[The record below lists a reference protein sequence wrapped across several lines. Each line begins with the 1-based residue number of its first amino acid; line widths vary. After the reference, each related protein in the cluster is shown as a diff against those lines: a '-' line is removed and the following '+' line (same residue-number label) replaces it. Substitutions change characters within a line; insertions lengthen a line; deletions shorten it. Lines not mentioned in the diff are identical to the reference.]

1 MVPTSLIVA
10 VKQKTNFV
18 STVYTLVSWRLSFFV
33 LFPLSLS
40 ALWAEQLSTLQ
51 IILFKS
57 LGVWFNCFIRPMGT
71 IKRINWVQITK
82 QVGRWIWK
90 ICVVIALSF
99 KCLLFNIGT
108 LKFTVV
114 PNKAFW
120 HLEIWSIFSYRRDI
134 LCLFAP
140 DKTCFHFFPL
150 HNGKLFL
157 SCSMSFHNG
166 VEVLSNSHLL
176 EQSALKDY

>member
-1 MVPTSLIVA
+1 MVPTGLIVA

-114 PNKAFW
+114 PKKPFGTWKFGQFFHIVETFYACLLQTKRVFISFLCIMAN
-120 HLEIWSIFSYRRDI
+120 FSY
-134 LCLFAP
+134 LVQCPF
-140 DKTCFHFFPL
+140 T
-150 HNGKLFL
+150 
-157 SCSMSFHNG
+157 M
-166 VEVLSNSHLL
+166 E
-176 EQSALKDY
+176 